1 MRRTLLTALS
11 LTVLALAGCTDGDD
25 GPPDPLTEADCEAQ
39 GLVLGQNETFD
50 NETGEHTTEPA
61 CVSPAP
67 PATLTIDGLPD
78 AVPAYAQ
85 VSFQW
90 VLWTEAEESH
100 AMRTEVR
107 VATES
112 TPADERTRPDDWGE
126 SVALKE
132 HQNFVDGQ
140 SYDAT
145 FSTDTPGT
153 YHFRSYG
160 LVSQTNVW
168 SQEYVL
174 TVDRIEPTGTTH
186 TVTVSGGGLPEASSA
201 DPEDLTIA
209 LGDAVAWTTDDPAGD
224 WTVHSTSGPESFE
237 TTAGGDAVTFLV
249 PGTYGWEADG
259 TAGAVEG
266 SITVEPPSV

>member
-1 MRRTLLTALS
+1 MSRNLLIALLLS
-11 LTVLALAGCTDGDD
+11 SAALAGCTGDGDD
-25 GPPDPLTEADCEAQ
+25 EPQPLTEADCEAQ
-39 GLVLGQNETFD
+39 GLVLGENETFD
-50 NETGEHTTEPA
+50 NETGEHHTEPA
-61 CVSPAP
+61 CVEPGP
-67 PATLTIDGLPD
+67 PATLTIEGLP
-78 AVPAYAQ
+78 ANASAYAQ

-90 VLWTEAEESH
+90 ALGTEEEESH

-112 TPADERTRPDDWGE
+112 TPADERTKPDDWGE

-153 YHFRSYG
+153 YHFRAYG

-168 SQEYVL
+168 SEEYVL
-174 TVDRIEPTGTTH
+174 TVDPIEPTGTTH
-186 TVTVSGGGLPEASSA
+186 TVTLSGGGLPQVSSA
-201 DPEDLTIA
+201 DPADLTIA
-209 LGDAVAWTTDDPAGD
+209 LGDAVAWETDDPAGD
-224 WTVHSTSGPESFE
+224 WTVHSLSGPESFE

-249 PGTYGWEADG
+249 PGSYTWEGDG
-259 TAGAVEG
+259 TAGMVEG
-266 SITVEPPSV
+266 SITVEAPSA